1 MLSRT
6 AENLFWLARYVE
18 RAENTARLL
27 EMGYRLS
34 LLPSSAQ
41 GPGGEW
47 GSVLDASRTRA
58 GFEAVHGDDVRQQTV
73 ADYLLF
79 DRSNPS
85 SVTNCLDRARA
96 NARVMRIALT
106 TEMWV
111 AINDAW
117 HAWQQVLPSRASG
130 GGLRDVL
137 EWIRRQGSLF
147 RGTTD
152 GTLMRVDGYEFIG
165 IGTALERAD
174 NMARLLDVKYYVLL
188 PGGSTVGGGID
199 HYQWAS
205 ILHAASSL
213 RAYHWTYRSDVSP
226 RNIADFLILN
236 PFTPR
241 SMHYCYRALGDRLNG
256 LGRLYGRRHACHDE
270 VNEALTMLSDL
281 TIDQIFATGLHEFL
295 DEFIGR
301 TARLHGSIASA
312 YHFAE

>member
-1 MLSRT
+1 
-6 AENLFWLARYVE
+6 
-18 RAENTARLL
+18 
-27 EMGYRLS
+27 MGYRLS

-58 GFEAVHGDDVRQQTV
+58 GFEAVHGGDVSQQTV

-106 TEMWV
+106 TAMWV
-111 AINDAW
+111 AMNDAW

-130 GGLRDVL
+130 GWLGDVI
-137 EWIRRQGSLF
+137 EWLWRQGSLL

-152 GTLMRVDGYEFIG
+152 GTLMRLDGYEFIG
-165 IGTALERAD
+165 IGTELERAD

-213 RAYHWTYRSDVSP
+213 RAYHWTYR
-226 RNIADFLILN
+226 
-236 PFTPR
+236 
-241 SMHYCYRALGDRLNG
+241 
-256 LGRLYGRRHACHDE
+256 
-270 VNEALTMLSDL
+270 
-281 TIDQIFATGLHEFL
+281 
-295 DEFIGR
+295 
-301 TARLHGSIASA
+301 
-312 YHFAE
+312 

>member
-1 MLSRT
+1 
-6 AENLFWLARYVE
+6 
-18 RAENTARLL
+18 
-27 EMGYRLS
+27 MGYRLS

-130 GGLRDVL
+130 GGLDR
-137 EWIRRQGSLF
+137 
-147 RGTTD
+147 
-152 GTLMRVDGYEFIG
+152 
-165 IGTALERAD
+165 
-174 NMARLLDVKYYVLL
+174 K
-188 PGGSTVGGGID
+188 ST
-199 HYQWAS
+199 
-205 ILHAASSL
+205 
-213 RAYHWTYRSDVSP
+213 
-226 RNIADFLILN
+226 
-236 PFTPR
+236 
-241 SMHYCYRALGDRLNG
+241 RLNSSHVKISYAVFC
-256 LGRLYGRRHACHDE
+256 LKKKNNIIWHQD
-270 VNEALTMLSDL
+270 
-281 TIDQIFATGLHEFL
+281 
-295 DEFIGR
+295 
-301 TARLHGSIASA
+301 
-312 YHFAE
+312 